1 MDILSKKFKSLLGPK
16 GWIPSSDS
24 LPWQRDW
31 LDQYGEIPLGVA
43 RPKSSE
49 ELQAVL
55 KLCNSENIFAV
66 PQGGNTG
73 LVGSSVL
80 NSSGG
85 IIISLSRMN
94 SILNLD
100 ITSGTISVES
110 GVILETLH
118 SYLNDTQQM
127 FPMHLGSEGSAQ
139 IGGLIATNAGGSHAF
154 RYGMMQDLVLGLE
167 VVLADGT
174 IWNGMRSVQKDNAGY
189 QLRKVFCGSEGTLGV
204 VSKAILKLVPKPKQ
218 SYTALLAFEDAS
230 ELISTADNLRNEC
243 GEFLSALEFFS
254 DIGLEIALN
263 HIDNLIFPLQ
273 KRTKY
278 YLLVELGS
286 ISKEVPLDNILTKE
300 IEKGIEK
307 NIIADGSIAS
317 SESQKKVFW
326 RLRDEQPE
334 GQKRLGPQLKHDL
347 SVPPSKLVDFLISAD
362 KICNQIMPNVKI
374 NSFGHIGDGNIHYN
388 LSPPEGQK
396 SFNNTEKEFAYELG
410 KLVTKMGG
418 SFAAEHG
425 IGRSKIELT
434 DLLRD
439 PVERELMRKIKKS
452 IDKKNNLN
460 PDVLISIN

>member
-94 SILNLD
+94 SILDID

-263 HIDNLIFPLQ
+263 HIDSLIFPLQ

-317 SESQKKVFW
+317 SESQKKFFGVYEMSN
-326 RLRDEQPE
+326 LRD
-334 GQKRLGPQLKHDL
+334 KKDL
-347 SVPPSKLVDFLISAD
+347 
-362 KICNQIMPNVKI
+362 
-374 NSFGHIGDGNIHYN
+374 
-388 LSPPEGQK
+388 
-396 SFNNTEKEFAYELG
+396 
-410 KLVTKMGG
+410 
-418 SFAAEHG
+418 
-425 IGRSKIELT
+425 
-434 DLLRD
+434 DL
-439 PVERELMRKIKKS
+439 
-452 IDKKNNLN
+452 NLN
-460 PDVLISIN
+460 MISQFLQAS

>member
-94 SILNLD
+94 SILNID

-154 RYGMMQDLVLGLE
+154 
-167 VVLADGT
+167 
-174 IWNGMRSVQKDNAGY
+174 
-189 QLRKVFCGSEGTLGV
+189 
-204 VSKAILKLVPKPKQ
+204 
-218 SYTALLAFEDAS
+218 
-230 ELISTADNLRNEC
+230 
-243 GEFLSALEFFS
+243 
-254 DIGLEIALN
+254 
-263 HIDNLIFPLQ
+263 
-273 KRTKY
+273 
-278 YLLVELGS
+278 
-286 ISKEVPLDNILTKE
+286 
-300 IEKGIEK
+300 
-307 NIIADGSIAS
+307 
-317 SESQKKVFW
+317 
-326 RLRDEQPE
+326 
-334 GQKRLGPQLKHDL
+334 
-347 SVPPSKLVDFLISAD
+347 
-362 KICNQIMPNVKI
+362 
-374 NSFGHIGDGNIHYN
+374 
-388 LSPPEGQK
+388 
-396 SFNNTEKEFAYELG
+396 
-410 KLVTKMGG
+410 
-418 SFAAEHG
+418 
-425 IGRSKIELT
+425 
-434 DLLRD
+434 
-439 PVERELMRKIKKS
+439 
-452 IDKKNNLN
+452 
-460 PDVLISIN
+460 

>member
-1 MDILSKKFKSLLGPK
+1 MSKNFMRILGSK
-16 GWIPSSDS
+16 GWVPSGDS

-43 RPKSSE
+43 RPKSAE

-55 KLCNSENIFAV
+55 KFCNEENIFAV

-94 SILNLD
+94 SISNLD
-100 ITSGTISVES
+100 LSSSTISVES
-110 GVILETLH
+110 GVILENLH
-118 SYLNDTQQM
+118 SFLSDTQQM
-127 FPMHLGSEGSAQ
+127 FPMQLGSGGSAQ

-189 QLRKVFCGSEGTLGV
+189 QLRKFFCGSEGTLGV

-218 SYTALLAFEDAS
+218 SFTALLAFENATG
-230 ELISTADNLRNEC
+230 LIEIVDNLRNEC

-254 DIGLEIALN
+254 DTGVEIALN
-263 HIDNLIFPLQ
+263 QIDGLIFPLQ
-273 KRTKY
+273 KRTTL
-278 YLLVELGS
+278 YLLIEVGS
-286 ISKEVPLDNILTKE
+286 ISKEVPLDNILSKV
-300 IEKGIEK
+300 IEKGMEK
-307 NIIADGSIAS
+307 NIISDGSIAT

-334 GQKRLGPQLKHDL
+334 GQKRLGLQLKHDL
-347 SVPPSKLVDFLISAD
+347 SVPPSKLVDFLMSAK
-362 KICNQIMPNVKI
+362 KICHQILPNIRI

-396 SFNNTEKEFAYELG
+396 SFNNKDKEFAYELG
-410 KLVTKMGG
+410 KLVTSMGG

-434 DLLRD
+434 NQLRD
-439 PVERELMRKIKKS
+439 PIERELMKKIKKS
-452 IDKKNNLN
+452 LDKKNNLN

>member
-1 MDILSKKFKSLLGPK
+1 
-16 GWIPSSDS
+16 
-24 LPWQRDW
+24 
-31 LDQYGEIPLGVA
+31 
-43 RPKSSE
+43 
-49 ELQAVL
+49 
-55 KLCNSENIFAV
+55 
-66 PQGGNTG
+66 
-73 LVGSSVL
+73 
-80 NSSGG
+80 
-85 IIISLSRMN
+85 
-94 SILNLD
+94 
-100 ITSGTISVES
+100 
-110 GVILETLH
+110 
-118 SYLNDTQQM
+118 
-127 FPMHLGSEGSAQ
+127 MHLGSEGSAQ